1 MTFDW
6 TMRAGGGRVWSN
18 GCVTVA
24 ANHVM
29 EQVARN
35 GSIVNGTVCCAAQG
49 TKIYYEEL
57 VMASDEILIY
67 DLFT

>member
-35 GSIVNGTVCCAAQG
+35 GSIGNGAFSVQH
-49 TKIYYEEL
+49 KEQSIYYDEL
-57 VMASDEILIY
+57 VIASDEFLIY